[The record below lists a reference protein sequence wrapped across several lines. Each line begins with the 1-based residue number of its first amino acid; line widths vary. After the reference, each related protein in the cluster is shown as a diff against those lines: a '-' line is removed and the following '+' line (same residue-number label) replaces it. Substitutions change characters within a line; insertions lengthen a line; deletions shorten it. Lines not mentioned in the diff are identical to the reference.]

1 MLALVLFACG
11 TEDLKDG
18 ISVDVPTSS
27 HISIDELENSNCQD
41 FEGTPLAGAAVFF
54 AGNFLYAEDTI
65 QGIESVFHVAS
76 DSWDY
81 GDCEI
86 HLSISGTAADPVGCA
101 TCDLAFDITA
111 SMIGAQSDCPEAL
124 QEDYQSYQ
132 VIYNVQRMDDGT
144 ANWFFES
151 GTAFASGTYDDS
163 SLTYLS
169 DPQCQWY

>member
-1 MLALVLFACG
+1 MIALLLFAC
-11 TEDLKDG
+11 DPDALKEG
-18 ISVDVPTSS
+18 SSVEVPTTS
-27 HISIDELENSNCQD
+27 HISIDSLENTECQD

-54 AGNFLYAEDTI
+54 AGNFLYTEGTI
-65 QGIESVFHVAS
+65 QGIESAFHLAS
-76 DSWDY
+76 DSWEN

-86 HLSISGTAADPVGCA
+86 HISVSGIATDPVGCSS
-101 TCDLAFDITA
+101 CDLAFDITA
-111 SMIGAQSDCPEAL
+111 SMIGGQSDCPEAL

-151 GTAFASGTYDDS
+151 GTAFASGTHGDGN
-163 SLTYLS
+163 LTYLS